1 MYYNEPTIE
10 HKNQMNISYI
20 KRFLE
25 KVKYFGVR
33 KFYWI
38 FRGIWEHLL
47 DFYIEAFRVHPEL
60 TQSLIKRNICR
71 RIISIYGGDEG
82 HNLNLHQFFLG
93 FGIIHYGFVRNIK
106 PTRILCVGSRM
117 GFIPAILAL
126 ACKDNRKGH
135 VDFVDAGYDRDN
147 VKKNWSGIGF
157 WKKND
162 PHTHFKHLGIS
173 SYITT
178 YVMTTQEFADANP
191 KNRYE
196 YIYIDGDHSYKGVR
210 LDYSLFW
217 PKLQKYGFM
226 VFHDV
231 HVRWTKNLGT
241 FGVWRFWKELKNKHK
256 IIFPFPKESGLGIL
270 QK

>member
-1 MYYNEPTIE
+1 MY
-10 HKNQMNISYI
+10 ISQI

-25 KVKYFGVR
+25 KVKYFGFR
-33 KFYWI
+33 KIYWI
-38 FRGIWEHLL
+38 SRHCWEYFS
-47 DFYIEAFRVHPEL
+47 DFLIDICHFNRDL
-60 TQSLIKRNICR
+60 SQSLIKRHISR
-71 RIISIYGGDEG
+71 MLISIYGGDEG
-82 HNLNLHQFFLG
+82 HNLDFQQLFLG
-93 FGIIHYGFVRNIK
+93 FGIIHYALVRNVK

-162 PHTHFKHLGIS
+162 PNKHFKRLGIS
-173 SYITT
+173 SHITT
-178 YVMTTQEFADANP
+178 YVMTTQEFADSHP

-196 YIYIDGDHSYKGVR
+196 YIYIDGDHSYKGVL

-217 PKLQKYGFM
+217 PKLQKHGFM

-231 HVRWTKNLGT
+231 HVKWTKNLGT
-241 FGVWRFWKELKNKHK
+241 FGVWRFWKLLKNKHK
-256 IIFPFPKESGLGIL
+256 IIFPFPEESGLGIL